1 MGSGEKWPVNGTL
14 NYNTLLQFRLFLQRE
29 GKGEEDTY
37 ADMFS
42 TLRHHPEWQR
52 DWGTLLFHVQHK
64 ESKAKGT
71 AKKTK

>member
-14 NYNTLLQFRLFLQRE
+14 IYNTLLQLMFQERE
-29 GKGEEDTY
+29 GKWEETTH
-37 ADMFS
+37 ADMFF

-52 DWGTLLFHVQHK
+52 DWGMLLFHVQHK